1 MPNARRRRWFARHA
15 APLLALALFV
25 GAPVAAEDRPTWRLD
40 PTHSRV
46 VFDVDHAGFSY
57 SVGTLSAPTGTL
69 RYDPAGWDGAEAVIE
84 LPLARLDFGDERWNR
99 TMLGRR
105 WFHAEAHPA
114 ITFRSTRVEPIDER
128 HATVHGELT
137 VRGVTAPVVLHV
149 HRNGMRRH
157 PLTLRRT
164 VGFSATAELDRNAFG
179 LDGSPNLIGQTVR
192 VRIEVEAVRTRRDA
206 ASAADGEPPADAER
220 NADAPTEP
228 TENDDADPQHD

>member
-1 MPNARRRRWFARHA
+1 MRRMTTPSRPRWIPRFA
-15 APLLALALFV
+15 APLLALALSGV
-25 GAPVAAEDRPTWRLD
+25 AGAKAVEVPEWRLD

-57 SVGTLSAPTGTL
+57 SLGTLSNPTGRL
-69 RYDPAGWDGAEAVIE
+69 RYDPERWDGAEAEIE
-84 LPLARLDFGDERWNR
+84 LALERLDFGDADWNR

-105 WFHAEAHPA
+105 WFDAEAHPT
-114 ITFRSTRVEPIDER
+114 ITFRSTRVEAIDEANAR
-128 HATVHGELT
+128 VHGELT
-137 VRGVTAPVVLHV
+137 VRGVSAPVVLDV
-149 HRNGMRRH
+149 RRNGVRRH

-192 VRIEVEAVRTRRDA
+192 VRIEVEAVRARRDGA
-206 ASAADGEPPADAER
+206 A
-220 NADAPTEP
+220 APTAP